1 MLFKEGVSHLGTI
14 LITSESELETGPC
27 SVFMICRHMG
37 AMVFLPASLS
47 VVFMCNTC
55 HGDSKDR
62 KDRRE
67 RHQSFFP
74 KLSYPAP
81 C

>member
-37 AMVFLPASLS
+37 AMVFLHS
-47 VVFMCNTC
+47 VTQCLLYV
-55 HGDSKDR
+55 
-62 KDRRE
+62 
-67 RHQSFFP
+67 
-74 KLSYPAP
+74 
-81 C
+81 